1 MESDYQSP
9 INIGNPN
16 EFSIK
21 ELANLVKELIN
32 PNLEFEYKEMP
43 EDDPRQRQPSI
54 ELARKILKWEP
65 KIELKEGLIKTIK
78 WFKDNL

>member
-1 MESDYQSP
+1 MILLMESNYHNP

-32 PNLEFEYKEMP
+32 PNLEFNI
-43 EDDPRQRQPSI
+43 SI
-54 ELARKILKWEP
+54 EFTER
-65 KIELKEGLIKTIK
+65 
-78 WFKDNL
+78 